1 MTMADREKTRA
12 REQGAL
18 SQLGALRDHL
28 ASSNPEF
35 AAAALVEREAEAL
48 CDRIRTDLKSHRLAL
63 KLNQQELAERVD
75 LSQSA
80 ISKVRAAP
88 VT

>member
-1 MTMADREKTRA
+1 MADREKTRA